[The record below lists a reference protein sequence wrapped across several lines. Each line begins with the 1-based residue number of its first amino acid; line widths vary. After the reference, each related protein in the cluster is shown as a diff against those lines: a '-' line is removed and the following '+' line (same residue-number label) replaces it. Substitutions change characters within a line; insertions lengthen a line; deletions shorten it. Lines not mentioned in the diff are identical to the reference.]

1 MLTLEIIC
9 LASTLIAVSVTTWEA
24 IHNIEVIRAEFGHA
38 ITVLGKVTGVDRTST
53 WCSSYF
59 ELKKTKKQK
68 VKPHPEDKNSFGFP
82 GFLYQPD
89 SFRSILPGNKPT
101 RL

>member
-9 LASTLIAVSVTTWEA
+9 LASTLIAVSVTTGKA
-24 IHNIEVIRAEFGHA
+24 IHNIEVIWAEFDHA
-38 ITVLGKVTGVDRTST
+38 ITVFRKITGVDRTST

-59 ELKKTKKQK
+59 ELKKEKEN
-68 VKPHPEDKNSFGFP
+68 VKPHPEHKNGFGFP

-89 SFRSILPGNKPT
+89 SCRSTPPGNKPT